1 MSSSNFDVVV
11 VGAGSAGLT
20 AAIGLARAGFAVAV
34 VEAAIFP
41 GAENWSGCVYFGENL
56 AHPDILGPDGLEEL
70 AWERRLVER
79 GFFAT
84 DGHSI
89 LGMTYRDPAAFKH
102 CYTVLRPIY
111 DDHLGHV
118 ARRNGVAI
126 LTETTAESLI
136 REGGR
141 VIGVCTPRGPLY
153 ADLVFLAEGDAS
165 HLVTREGYERFS
177 DPREAPKFLQG
188 IKQVIEMPPGAIE
201 EIFRVGSEEGVA
213 YEMLLRNGTLRGK
226 RVHLNLGGFV
236 YANRQSLS
244 VGLVLPADNL
254 HEGFDGDPN
263 LLIEWFESLPAIQP
277 WLRGGRR
284 GVFGAKII
292 RGGGAR
298 DIPTLVDEGL
308 AIGGAASAIGIDFPY
323 PNFTGPATAMG
334 LLLVQAARRIRSEGG
349 GFSREQLH
357 RHYLQPLQQT
367 HYWQD
372 VEFLRRWPG
381 YVKRTRVF
389 FDRNLDLALG
399 TAYIW
404 TRPDRWLPT
413 KWMNWLRL
421 MLQLGGPQHWN
432 ELRQDLRHLIRALR
446 LGEVT
451 DRPALGRFLL
461 DGTINALRDVCR
473 RPRANVPEAGTL
485 RVHYSV
491 AGGTVATGLPPAPV
505 QRWFRRARP
514 ILEAAARRV
523 YSNDAAPLQ
532 DKLPSTARL
541 LMRQVN
547 TLDLLM
553 AGMVVMAI
561 GVFGALLTGWDRFWD
576 WIFPARADRP
586 PRGLY
591 RRYAHSARTAG
602 DLTPLAAPAAQQ
614 WEARLA
620 ELSYQTVATS
630 HIHLLWPKSLPDK
643 NNVVKDGLW
652 HVCPAH
658 VYEARVNSQGQPQ
671 LIVNFENCIKCETCW
686 RTSDGVDWARD
697 GKQRFV
703 YSVHSPVATRVL
715 RAQAMDHGRS
725 TQSLVRDRWQALV
738 NSEAT
743 QSQPSADNHASD
755 LVTELDPLIE
765 RLDAKIIEFDDALGE
780 EPRRIDRARAEH
792 LEMLARY
799 AQQLAQRIVEVLQSR
814 TWIDGNDPKAAAVYA
829 RLEALALAAQAKAHE
844 RARRT
849 WAQRYAWAAADGSQ
863 LRWHHLAGIRQFS
876 SALNHSPP
884 SPGHPTDSLAPWNR
898 SEQDA
903 PAVMPELQKWLTRL
917 DEAIPQ
923 GSWRELENQSP
934 LNSKQDAVLRDLI
947 AAIPQVN
954 VSSLAAT
961 LHSPLRKALL
971 SELGRRDPSLA
982 FRVASHLWAR
992 DLAMVALGSS
1002 AYASEARS
1010 IAEGGGL
1017 ACLAVFEEIRMA
1029 AEGLAGEAWFVPAGN
1044 AQKIVILIGDQ
1055 LAILEPGAPGLQ
1067 IEPID
1072 TLGLRGAGLARL
1084 RIESADLGSVH
1095 ATVDRDRMRRVWHI
1109 LSSADLTSIA
1119 AGMADQLC
1127 RRAVDHATSRV
1138 QFPGLFHD
1146 QESRDAIG
1154 KFGAVKKMIAEMG
1167 ARRYLIETLDH
1178 TLSPSDFSSA
1188 SLNRALLI
1196 KALVSEALGTAPG
1209 SLSYNAVQVF
1219 GGTGYSEDDILSK
1232 FYRDAAA
1239 WRFLGA
1245 ANVDIYRRYGQGLLH
1260 GGQVDSQKL
1269 ALVPGEA
1276 ELFEDVAQRKALQ
1289 AELDEIRNARSRLKA
1304 LALEWQSALLQ
1315 PLDAS
1320 RERPSRPGAVSRNN
1334 EHSRANR
1341 ISPAAAG
1348 EIAEALARQE
1358 AHLLASKA
1366 LVLRTHARLEQGLP
1380 AETEIALVRVW
1391 LNFGSAS
1398 IEEFESILRRY
1409 LDPATRRDDHPV
1421 VELAAGPPI
1430 TAYADYLA
1438 ANVRYDSGEFLLS
1451 PVDLLQP
1458 RLVPEMIQADASL
1471 FAVQK
1476 EWRALLQKQFGQP
1489 RDGLIYERYIERQH
1503 RPDAADLDFCRQHGF
1518 FRMPIPKELGGE
1530 ERRKIDYY
1538 LLTTDAKR
1546 MADVGISLMI
1556 QVNSSLGTTP
1566 VLLARNKD
1574 LPQAQQQVAA
1584 FAADGALH
1592 REVAR
1597 ELETLATTASPTDLG
1612 RLTKAIDRL
1621 NPRLEKAVLN
1631 RAPLRALA
1639 HPFVGAWQE
1648 ALQAARQFKAATV
1661 CADLKIAAVTWQ
1673 DAVRYADEYHDE
1685 LRRRGRA
1692 CDLFLRWVASGQIS
1706 AFALTEP
1713 SAGSDTA
1720 RVATRARVCSV
1731 PVEDLGKGLY
1741 RFVPK
1746 NGKGP
1751 RFLLDAA
1758 LLEFPSGV
1766 ASYRWS
1772 PDADAAPIRFDEYDY
1787 ETDDRSRTRYFER
1800 VGERIHFTDI
1810 AQLREREGRLWYDYW
1825 ELTGSKMWITNG
1837 RMCGIM
1843 CLYAKTQEG
1852 VTGFIVDRHA
1862 EGHVVGKDEAKMGQL
1877 GSPTNELSLQ
1887 AVRVPRENVIGIE
1900 GRGQVNALETLNA
1913 GRGGISTSAMADMDG
1928 LITNARLYAR
1938 HSFGTIPGWV
1948 QWRLDRMEENRFSI
1962 EALAYEVVGRFEH
1975 PGTKSLRLDSAMAKM
1990 LASELLHQII
2000 EWAEEIYGI
2009 VGQTKLHLVEKRKRD
2024 ARILNIYEGTNEIQR
2039 FFILRDLASEI
2050 APRWSENKAPPVH
2063 SGREALEL
2071 EATKEALRTRVRAA
2085 VDLFGQNLWQDPDL
2099 QANCFLLAEA
2109 AAWYKAAD
2117 STLGRLS
2124 WLTRQE
2130 LASVGQ
2136 DPAADS
2142 GADGSPRPS
2151 VDAGSATGVMET
2163 GRRAF
2168 ARCNAEIR
2176 TRLRRFDEELTHLR
2190 RGYYAPEVRAAG
2202 LMFDRVSDR
2211 LQLSPPPS
2219 RVDRA
2224 LRVLV
2229 VVESLEPLAPQ
2240 PLVEG
2245 DRMLEPELAISK
2257 ADRSALEAALRLRD
2271 QATESVYIEV
2281 ATVGSRRTAGTLR
2294 EAIDLGVDRVRH
2306 IVCETEAVS
2315 ADEAADALA
2324 TVLTKGP
2331 AFDLILGGAGD
2342 GADEQGLITQLL
2354 TETLGMHYAGVG
2366 TRMLIQADAADSAL
2380 FVGDDQGFESK
2391 GVPLPAGVGIRS
2403 AGALRPFSVAG
2414 FLAGLGRQVEI
2425 LPWPRSVKLR
2435 PAEFQESSRPAPT
2448 PGATT
2453 SEVSLSPEEA
2463 AFRALAELGLTQGEA
2478 GASPYE
2484 GSIAEPTQPDLMN
2497 PAERA
2502 RSVIAVVSAD
2512 DAGRLQSSARPTI
2525 RAASLLAGRLQRH
2538 VTALLV
2544 APDHDLSQRRA
2555 LGQLLEFFHGEI
2567 TILPVPGD
2575 GKPVKTASR
2584 LLRQSWP
2591 TEANQGGI
2599 IVGESW
2605 TEALFIGLARGR
2617 GIGGEVMLRVR
2628 HVGLSEQGVTVETAR
2643 AGGKL
2648 RVRQALNSDLE
2659 RAWISLSDG
2668 VEVAAGARIQATERP
2683 AKVQRWILG
2692 LNRIYGSADMQELL
2706 AETKRQASV
2715 IRLSDAEYI
2724 VDVGF
2729 GIGNRDGYE
2738 NVIEPLL
2745 ETLRSLG
2752 AASVVVGGSRKVTE
2766 ELHLLP
2772 LDRQIGQSG
2781 VSVNPKVLIAIGVS
2795 GAPQHLNYIGSRAV
2809 ILAFNRD
2816 PEAPIM
2822 TLNRQRARPRVL
2834 PVVGDLFESVPAFTR
2849 ALTQENSAQAFE
2861 STDVHPAEVGSR

>member
-56 AHPDILGPDGLEEL
+56 AHPDILGPEGLEEL

-89 LGMTYRDPAAFKH
+89 LGMTYRDPTAFKH

-111 DDHLGHV
+111 DDHLGQV
-118 ARRNGVAI
+118 ARRHGVAI

-177 DPREAPKFLQG
+177 DQREAPKFLQG

-201 EIFRVGSEEGVA
+201 EIFGVGGEEGIA

-226 RVHLNLGGFV
+226 RVRLNMGGFV

-254 HEGFDGDPN
+254 HEGFEGDPN

-357 RHYLQPLQQT
+357 RHYLQPLQCT

-491 AGGTVATGLPPAPV
+491 AGGTVATGLPPAPL

-523 YSNDAAPLQ
+523 YANDARPLQ

-553 AGMVVMAI
+553 ACMVLMAI
-561 GVFGALLTGWDRFWD
+561 GFFGALLVGWDRFWH
-576 WIFPARADRP
+576 WILPTRADRP

-614 WEARLA
+614 WESRLA
-620 ELSYQTVATS
+620 ELSYQTAATS
-630 HIHLLWPKSLPDK
+630 HIHVLWPKSLPDK
-643 NNVVKDGLW
+643 NNVVNDGLW

-658 VYEARVNSQGQPQ
+658 VYEARLNSQGQPQ

-697 GKQRFV
+697 GKQRFA
-703 YSVHSPVATRVL
+703 YSVHSPVAARVL
-715 RAQAMDHGRS
+715 SAQASEHNRS
-725 TQSLVRDRWQALV
+725 TQSLVRDRWEALL
-738 NSEAT
+738 NREAMP
-743 QSQPSADNHASD
+743 SQPSADNCASE
-755 LVTELDPLIE
+755 LVGELRPLIE
-765 RLDAKIIEFDDALGE
+765 RLDAKIVEFDEALGE
-780 EPRRIDRARAEH
+780 EPRTIDRARAEH

-814 TWIDGNDPKAAAVYA
+814 TWIDANDAKAAAIYA
-829 RLEALALAAQAKAHE
+829 RLEALASAAQAKAHE

-863 LRWHHLAGIRQFS
+863 LRWHHLAGMRRFS
-876 SALNHSPP
+876 DALCHLSS
-884 SPGHPTDSLAPWNR
+884 SPGHTPDALASWNR
-898 SEQDA
+898 TEQDA
-903 PAVMPELQKWLTRL
+903 AAVTPELQKWLSRL
-917 DEAIPQ
+917 DAVIPH
-923 GSWRELENQSP
+923 GSWRDLENQSP
-934 LNSKQDAVLRDLI
+934 LNSEQDAVLRDLI
-947 AAIPQVN
+947 AAIPPVN
-954 VSSLAAT
+954 VSNLAST
-961 LHSPLRKALL
+961 LHSPLRKGLL
-971 SELGRRDPSLA
+971 AELGRRDPSLA
-982 FRVASHLWAR
+982 FRVASHLWGR
-992 DLAMVALGSS
+992 DLAMVALASS
-1002 AYASEARS
+1002 AYAAEARS
-1010 IAEGGGL
+1010 VADGGGW

-1029 AEGLAGEAWFVPAGN
+1029 AEGLAGEAWFVPARN
-1044 AQKIVILIGDQ
+1044 AQKIVVLIGDQ
-1055 LAILEPGAPGLQ
+1055 LAIIEPGATGLQ
-1067 IEPID
+1067 IEPLD
-1072 TLGLRGAGLARL
+1072 TLGLRGSGLARL
-1084 RIESADLGSVH
+1084 RIESADLGGVH

-1146 QESRDAIG
+1146 QEARDAIG

-1167 ARRYLIETLDH
+1167 ARQYLIETLDH
-1178 TLSPSDFSSA
+1178 TLSPGDFSSA

-1196 KALVSEALGTAPG
+1196 KALISEALGTAPG

-1260 GGQVDSQKL
+1260 GGQLDSQKL
-1269 ALVPGEA
+1269 AIVPGEA

-1289 AELDEIRNARSRLKA
+1289 AELDEIRNARSRLKS
-1304 LALEWQSALLQ
+1304 LALEWQDALLQ
-1315 PLDAS
+1315 PLDAT
-1320 RERPSRPGAVSRNN
+1320 RERPARPGATSRNS
-1334 EHSRANR
+1334 EHSRASR
-1341 ISPAAAG
+1341 VSPAAAG

-1380 AETEIALVRVW
+1380 AETAIALVRVW

-1398 IEEFESILRRY
+1398 LEEFESMLRRY

-1421 VELAAGPPI
+1421 VELAAGPPV
-1430 TAYADYLA
+1430 TVYADYLA
-1438 ANVRYDSGEFLLS
+1438 TAIKYDSGEFLLT

-1458 RLVPEMIQADASL
+1458 RLVPEMIQADDSL
-1471 FAVQK
+1471 LAIQNELRAV
-1476 EWRALLQKQFGQP
+1476 LQQQFGQP
-1489 RDGLIYERYIERQH
+1489 RDSLPYERYIERQH

-1518 FRMPIPKELGGE
+1518 FRMPIPKELGGDG
-1530 ERRKIDYY
+1530 RPKIDYY
-1538 LLTTDAKR
+1538 VLTTEAKR
-1546 MADVGISLMI
+1546 LADVGISLMI

-1584 FAADGALH
+1584 FAADFALH
-1592 REVAR
+1592 KEVSR
-1597 ELETLATTASPTDLG
+1597 ELESLATAARPTDLS

-1621 NPRLEKAVLN
+1621 NQRLEKSVLN

-1639 HPFVGAWQE
+1639 HPFVEAWQE
-1648 ALQAARQFKAATV
+1648 AAQAARRFEGDKV

-1673 DAVRYADEYHDE
+1673 DAVRSADEYHDE
-1685 LRRRGRA
+1685 IRRRGRA

-1746 NGKGP
+1746 GGKGP

-1758 LLEFPSGV
+1758 LLEFPSGI

-1772 PDADAAPIRFDEYDY
+1772 ADVDPAPIRFDEYDY
-1787 ETDDRSRTRYFER
+1787 ETDHPSRTRYFER
-1800 VGERIHFTDI
+1800 AGERIHFTDI
-1810 AQLREREGRLWYDYW
+1810 GQLREREGRLWYDYW

-1843 CLYAKTQEG
+1843 CLYAKTEEG
-1852 VTGFIVDRHA
+1852 VTGFVVDRHA
-1862 EGHVVGKDEAKMGQL
+1862 EGLVVGKDEAKMGQL

-1887 AVRVPRENVIGIE
+1887 GVRVPRENVIGIE

-1913 GRGGISTSAMADMDG
+1913 GRGGISTSAMADMEG
-1928 LITNARLYAR
+1928 LINNARLHAR
-1938 HSFGTIPGWV
+1938 HTYGTIPGWV

-1962 EALAYEVVGRFEH
+1962 EALAYEIVGRFEH

-1990 LASELLHQII
+1990 LASELLHQLI

-2009 VGQTKLHLVEKRKRD
+2009 VGQTRLHLVEKRKRD

-2039 FFILRDLASEI
+2039 FFILRDLASEV

-2071 EATKEALRTRVRAA
+2071 EATKAALRSRVRAA
-2085 VDLFGQNLWQDPDL
+2085 VELFGQNIWQDPDL

-2124 WLTRQE
+2124 WLTRRE
-2130 LASVGQ
+2130 LAGVGQ
-2136 DPAADS
+2136 GLPTDLEVDGPA
-2142 GADGSPRPS
+2142 RPS
-2151 VDAGSATGVMET
+2151 VHAGSATDVMEI

-2190 RGYYAPEVRAAG
+2190 RGYYAPEVRAAT
-2202 LMFDRVSDR
+2202 LLFDRARD
-2211 LQLSPPPS
+2211 QLLPAAPS
-2219 RVDRA
+2219 SRIERP

-2229 VVESLEPLAPQ
+2229 VIESLEPLAPQ

-2245 DRMLEPELAISK
+2245 DRMLEPELTISK
-2257 ADRSALEAALRLRD
+2257 ADRRALETALRVRD
-2271 QATESVYIEV
+2271 QATASAYVEV
-2281 ATVGSRRTAGTLR
+2281 MMVGSRRTAATLR

-2324 TVLTKGP
+2324 AVLTKGP
-2331 AFDLILGGAGD
+2331 AFDLILGGSGD
-2342 GADEQGLITQLL
+2342 GADEQGLVTHLL
-2354 TETLGMHYAGVG
+2354 AEALGMRYAGVG
-2366 TRMLIQADAADSAL
+2366 TRMLVQADATDSTL

-2391 GVPLPAGVGIRS
+2391 GVPLPAGMGVRP
-2403 AGALRPFSVAG
+2403 AGVLRPFSVAG

-2435 PAEFQESSRPAPT
+2435 RAEFQEISRPTASVDPST
-2448 PGATT
+2448 PDGTLT
-2453 SEVSLSPEEA
+2453 PEKA
-2463 AFRALAELGLTQGEA
+2463 ALRALAELGLTQGEA
-2478 GASPYE
+2478 DGAPYD
-2484 GSIAEPTQPDLMN
+2484 GTIAEPTQPHLLSA
-2497 PAERA
+2497 AERA

-2512 DAGRLQSSARPTI
+2512 DAGRLQSSARATI
-2525 RAASLLAGRLQRH
+2525 RAAALLGSQMQRH

-2544 APDHDLSQRRA
+2544 TRDDELPQRRA
-2555 LGQLLEFFHGEI
+2555 VGQLLDFFHGRI
-2567 TILPVPGD
+2567 TILPVSGA
-2575 GKPVKTASR
+2575 GKLAPTASR
-2584 LLRQSWP
+2584 LLRECWP
-2591 TEANQGGI
+2591 VDDDQGGI
-2599 IVGESW
+2599 VVGESW
-2605 TEALFIGLARGR
+2605 TEAPFVGLARGR
-2617 GIGGEVMLRVR
+2617 GLGGEVILRVR
-2628 HVGLSEQGVTVETAR
+2628 QVGFSERGVTLETAR

-2648 RVRQALNSDLE
+2648 RVRQALSAEVDS
-2659 RAWISLSDG
+2659 AWISLSEG
-2668 VEVAAGARIQATERP
+2668 VEVATESAREAPEGPARVER
-2683 AKVQRWILG
+2683 WTLG
-2692 LNRIYGSADMQELL
+2692 LSRIYSSADMQELL
-2706 AETKRQASV
+2706 TETKRQASV
-2715 IRLSDAEYI
+2715 IRLADAEYI

-2752 AASVVVGGSRKVTE
+2752 AASVIVGGSRKVTE
-2766 ELHLLP
+2766 ELHLLSV
-2772 LDRQIGQSG
+2772 DRQIGQSG

-2849 ALTQENSAQAFE
+2849 AMRQENSAQAFE
-2861 STDVHPAEVGSR
+2861 SPVVHPAEVGSA

>member
-89 LGMTYRDPAAFKH
+89 LGMTYRDPTAFKH

-111 DDHLGHV
+111 DDHLGQV

-136 REGGR
+136 REQGR
-141 VIGVCTPRGPLY
+141 VIGICTPRGPLY

-177 DPREAPKFLQG
+177 DQREAPKFLQG

-201 EIFRVGSEEGVA
+201 EIFGVGGEEGIA

-226 RVHLNLGGFV
+226 RVRLNMGGFV
-236 YANRQSLS
+236 YTNRQSLS

-254 HEGFDGDPN
+254 HEGFEGDPN

-334 LLLVQAARRIRSEGG
+334 LLLVGAARRIRSEGG

-357 RHYLQPLQQT
+357 RYYLQPLQRT

-446 LGEVT
+446 LGEVA

-461 DGTINALRDVCR
+461 DGTVNALRDVCR
-473 RPRANVPEAGTL
+473 RPRANVPKAGTL

-491 AGGTVATGLPPAPV
+491 AGGTVATGLPPGPV

-523 YSNDAAPLQ
+523 YANDARPLQ

-547 TLDLLM
+547 TVDLLM
-553 AGMVVMAI
+553 AGVLVMAI
-561 GVFGALLTGWDRFWD
+561 GFFGALLAGWDRFWD
-576 WIFPARADRP
+576 WIFPLRTDRP

-614 WEARLA
+614 WESRLA

-630 HIHLLWPKSLPDK
+630 HIHVLWPKSLPDK

-671 LIVNFENCIKCETCW
+671 VIVNFENCIKCETCW
-686 RTSDGVDWARD
+686 RTSDGVDWGRD

-715 RAQAMDHGRS
+715 GVQASDHGRS
-725 TQSLVRDRWQALV
+725 TQPLVRDRWQALV
-738 NSEAT
+738 SSEAM
-743 QSQPSADNHASD
+743 SSLASADNHASE
-755 LVTELDPLIE
+755 LVAELGPLIE
-765 RLDAKIIEFDDALGE
+765 RLDAKIIEFDAALGE
-780 EPRRIDRARAEH
+780 EPRTIDRARAEH

-814 TWIDGNDPKAAAVYA
+814 SWIDGNDPKAAAIYA
-829 RLEALALAAQAKAHE
+829 RLEALASAAQAKAHE

-863 LRWHHLAGIRQFS
+863 LRWHHLAGMRRFS
-876 SALNHSPP
+876 GALNHSPP
-884 SPGHPTDSLAPWNR
+884 SPGHSLDALAPWNR
-898 SEQDA
+898 TEEDA

-917 DEAIPQ
+917 DAAIPQ
-923 GSWRELENQSP
+923 GFWRDLETQSP
-934 LNSKQDAVLRDLI
+934 LSSEQDAVLRDLI
-947 AAIPQVN
+947 AAIPPVN
-954 VSSLAAT
+954 VSNLAST
-961 LHSPLRKALL
+961 LHSPLRKELL
-971 SELGRRDPSLA
+971 AELGRRDPSLA
-982 FRVASHLWAR
+982 FRVASHLWGR

-1002 AYASEARS
+1002 AHASEARS
-1010 IAEGGGL
+1010 IADGGGW
-1017 ACLAVFEEIRMA
+1017 ACLAVFEDIRMA
-1029 AEGLAGEAWFVPAGN
+1029 PEGLAGEAWFVPALS
-1044 AQKIVILIGDQ
+1044 AQKIVVLIGDQ
-1055 LAILEPGAPGLQ
+1055 VAILEPGAPGLQ
-1067 IEPID
+1067 IEPLG
-1072 TLGLRGAGLARL
+1072 TLGLRGAGVARL
-1084 RIESADLGSVH
+1084 HIESADLGDVH

-1245 ANVDIYRRYGQGLLH
+1245 TNVDIYRRYGQGLLH
-1260 GGQVDSQKL
+1260 GGQLDSQKL
-1269 ALVPGEA
+1269 AMVPGEA
-1276 ELFEDVAQRKALQ
+1276 ELFEDVVQRKALQ

-1320 RERPSRPGAVSRNN
+1320 RERPSRPGTASRNS

-1398 IEEFESILRRY
+1398 LEEFESMLRRY
-1409 LDPATRRDDHPV
+1409 LDPASRRDDHPV
-1421 VELAAGPPI
+1421 VELAAGPPV

-1438 ANVRYDSGEFLLS
+1438 ATIKYDSGEFLLT

-1471 FAVQK
+1471 LAVQK
-1476 EWRALLQKQFGQP
+1476 EWRALLQQQFGQP
-1489 RDGLIYERYIERQH
+1489 RDGLSYERYIERQH

-1530 ERRKIDYY
+1530 GRPKIDYY

-1546 MADVGISLMI
+1546 LADVGISLMI

-1574 LPQAQQQVAA
+1574 LPPAQQQVTA
-1584 FAADGALH
+1584 FAADGTLH
-1592 REVAR
+1592 KEVSR
-1597 ELETLATTASPTDLG
+1597 ELEALATTARPTDLS
-1612 RLTKAIDRL
+1612 RLTKGIEGL
-1621 NPRLEKAVLN
+1621 NQRLEKSVLN

-1639 HPFVGAWQE
+1639 HSFVEAWQG
-1648 ALQAARQFKAATV
+1648 AVQAARRFEADMA
-1661 CADLKIAAVTWQ
+1661 CAHLKIAAVTWQ
-1673 DAVRYADEYHDE
+1673 DAVRSADEYHDE

-1720 RVATRARVCSV
+1720 RVATRARLCSV

-1746 NGKGP
+1746 DGKPP

-1772 PDADAAPIRFDEYDY
+1772 ADADAAPIRFDEYDY
-1787 ETDDRSRTRYFER
+1787 ETDDPSRPRYFER
-1800 VGERIHFTDI
+1800 AGERIHFTDI
-1810 AQLREREGRLWYDYW
+1810 GQLREREGRLWYDYW

-1843 CLYAKTQEG
+1843 CLYAKTPEG

-1862 EGHVVGKDEAKMGQL
+1862 EGLVVGKDEAKMGQL

-1887 AVRVPRENVIGIE
+1887 AVRVPRENVMGIE

-1913 GRGGISTSAMADMDG
+1913 GRGGISTSAMADMEG
-1928 LITNARLYAR
+1928 LINNARLYAR
-1938 HSFGTIPGWV
+1938 HTYGTIPGWV

-1962 EALAYEVVGRFEH
+1962 EALAYEIVGRFEH

-1990 LASELLHQII
+1990 LATELLHQLI

-2009 VGQTKLHLVEKRKRD
+2009 VGQTRLHLVEKRKRD

-2039 FFILRDLASEI
+2039 FFILRDLASEVT
-2050 APRWSENKAPPVH
+2050 PRWSENKAPPVH

-2071 EATKEALRTRVRAA
+2071 EATKEALRSRVRAA
-2085 VDLFGQNLWQDPDL
+2085 VELFGQNLWQDPDL

-2109 AAWYKAAD
+2109 ATWYKAAD

-2124 WLTRQE
+2124 WLTRRE
-2130 LASVGQ
+2130 LS
-2136 DPAADS
+2136 AAQGSPTDW
-2142 GADGSPRPS
+2142 GADGSARLP
-2151 VDAGSATGVMET
+2151 VDAGSALDVMEI

-2190 RGYYAPEVRAAG
+2190 RGYYAPEVRAAS
-2202 LMFDRVSDR
+2202 LLFDRASDH
-2211 LQLSPPPS
+2211 LLPDATSS
-2219 RVDRA
+2219 RVERS

-2229 VVESLEPLAPQ
+2229 IVESLEPLAPQ

-2257 ADRSALEAALRLRD
+2257 ADRWALETALRLRD
-2271 QATESVYIEV
+2271 QATVSVYVEV
-2281 ATVGSRRTAGTLR
+2281 AMVGSRRTAGLLR
-2294 EAIDLGVDRVRH
+2294 EVIDLGVDRVRH
-2306 IVCETEAVS
+2306 MVCETEAVS

-2324 TVLTKGP
+2324 AVLTKGP
-2331 AFDLILGGAGD
+2331 AFDLILGGSDD
-2342 GADEQGLITQLL
+2342 GADEQGLVTHLL
-2354 TETLGMHYAGVG
+2354 AEALGMRYAGVG
-2366 TRMLIQADAADSAL
+2366 TRILVQADATDSAL

-2391 GVPLPAGVGIRS
+2391 GVPLPAGIGIRP
-2403 AGALRPFSVAG
+2403 AGVLRPFSVAG

-2425 LPWPRSVKLR
+2425 LPWPRSVTR
-2435 PAEFQESSRPAPT
+2435 RQAEFQQTLKPT
-2448 PGATT
+2448 ATLDASTPDGA
-2453 SEVSLSPEEA
+2453 LSPEEA
-2463 AFRALAELGLTQGEA
+2463 ALRALTELGLTQGET
-2478 GASPYE
+2478 GAPAYD
-2484 GSIAEPTQPDLMN
+2484 GPITEPTQPDLTN
-2497 PAERA
+2497 AAA
-2502 RSVIAVVSAD
+2502 RQRRVIAVVSAD
-2512 DAGRLQSSARPTI
+2512 DAGRLQSGARATI
-2525 RAASLLAGRLQRH
+2525 RAAALIGRQFQRH
-2538 VTALLV
+2538 VTALLLTRDNEL
-2544 APDHDLSQRRA
+2544 PQRRA
-2555 LGQLLEFFHGEI
+2555 VGQLLDFFRGQI
-2567 TILPVPGD
+2567 TILPISGA
-2575 GKPVKTASR
+2575 GKLAQTASR
-2584 LLRQSWP
+2584 LLRQCWP
-2591 TEANQGGI
+2591 AEDNKGGI
-2599 IVGESW
+2599 LVGESW
-2605 TEALFIGLARGR
+2605 TEAPFVGLARGR
-2617 GIGGEVMLRVR
+2617 GLGGEVILRVR
-2628 HVGLSEQGVTVETAR
+2628 QVGLSEQGVTLETAR

-2648 RVRQALNSDLE
+2648 RVRQTLSAELDH
-2659 RAWISLSDG
+2659 AWISLSDS
-2668 VEVAAGARIQATERP
+2668 VDVAAGGIGQAPEQPVIVER
-2683 AKVQRWILG
+2683 WTLG
-2692 LNRIYGSADMQELL
+2692 LNRIYGSADMQELV

-2715 IRLSDAEYI
+2715 IRLADAEYI

-2738 NVIEPLL
+2738 IVIEPLL

-2834 PVVGDLFESVPAFTR
+2834 PVVGDLFESVPAFTS
-2849 ALTQENSAQAFE
+2849 ALRQENSAQAFE
-2861 STDVHPAEVGSR
+2861 STTVHPAEVGSA